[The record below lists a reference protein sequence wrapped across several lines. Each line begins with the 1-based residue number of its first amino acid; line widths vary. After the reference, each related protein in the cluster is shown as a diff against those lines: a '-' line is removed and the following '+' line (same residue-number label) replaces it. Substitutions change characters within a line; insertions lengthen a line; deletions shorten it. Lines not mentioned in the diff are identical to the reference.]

1 MILACTLMAGIARL
15 TGLDWLPP
23 ASCESDRPEG
33 NLLAAAQ
40 AGGADGGAH
49 RNVSCAT
56 RAITIPVTIIAI
68 AARLSQ
74 ETRRAQEFTVRG
86 RGHPHQLGQ
95 ARLRAPSFPRSAALV
110 AVSFPA
116 AGAVMPAGAGG
127 DAAGRDAAGGDAA
140 GAIGSGGL
148 DVPGTEASLDRGGSE
163 TPGTDRFGG

>member
-33 NLLAAAQ
+33 SLLAAAQ

-56 RAITIPVTIIAI
+56 RAITMPVTIIAI

-86 RGHPHQLGQ
+86 RGYAHQLGQ
-95 ARLRAPSFPRSAALV
+95 ARLWAPSFPRSAALV

-116 AGAVMPAGAGG
+116 AGAVMPAAAGG
-127 DAAGRDAAGGDAA
+127 DAAGGDAA